1 MPFRKSDARRVQA
14 LFDEAVTAPY
24 EAEVVLSNANTV
36 MTISVADPD
45 NAALNVVKCS
55 FDYNPAPAVRGPSTS
70 RVPRRSWSSAP
81 SSPPPVPNTNLRP
94 ETPE

>member
-24 EAEVVLSNANTV
+24 EAEVTLSNANAV

-45 NAALNVVKCS
+45 NAALNVVTCS
-55 FDYNPAPAVRGPSTS
+55 FDYNPAPAVRT
-70 RVPRRSWSSAP
+70 VDQPRAQEVMEQCAVFATACSEYQ
-81 SSPPPVPNTNLRP
+81 SPA
-94 ETPE
+94 